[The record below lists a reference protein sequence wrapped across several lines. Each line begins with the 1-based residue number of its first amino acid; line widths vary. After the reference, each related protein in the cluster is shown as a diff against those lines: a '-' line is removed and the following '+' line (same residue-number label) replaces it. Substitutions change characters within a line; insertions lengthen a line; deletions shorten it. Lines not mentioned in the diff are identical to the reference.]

1 VVRGETRFLS
11 IKIILLIKYSIM
23 ERVPPTADVGG
34 WTSANWTT
42 DGGPPVCLVY
52 YNVHGA
58 IRPDSDNGLPPPQT
72 GTNGMGLHIFSTI
85 GDKNDESF
93 TGIIKKWKA
102 TLNMTV
108 RE

>member
-1 VVRGETRFLS
+1 
-11 IKIILLIKYSIM
+11 M